1 MAEGDTFVNS
11 LLGAAVIVLT
21 TPVVPFAPVAGG
33 AVAGYLQGRNTDGG
47 LKVGAIAGLISVVP
61 LLAVLVLVGNLF
73 LFVVAAGGAGVPSV
87 VGGLGVAILVVAF
100 FGLLLYVAVLSAI
113 GGWLGSY
120 TKSERII

>member
-1 MAEGDTFVNS
+1 MGFSPRTNRSRDV
-11 LLGAAVIVLT
+11 VLKIIAT
-21 TPVVPFAPVAGG
+21 ITM
-33 AVAGYLQGRNTDGG
+33 
-47 LKVGAIAGLISVVP
+47 KVGAIAGLISVVP
-61 LLAVLVLVGNLF
+61 LLAVLVLAGNLF

-120 TKSERII
+120 AKSERII

>member
-21 TPVVPFAPVAGG
+21 TPIVPFAPVAGG

-61 LLAVLVLVGNLF
+61 LLAVLVLAGNLF

-87 VGGLGVAILVVAF
+87 VGGLGVAVLVVAF
-100 FGLLLYVAVLSAI
+100 FGLLLYVAVLSAM

-120 TKSERII
+120 AKSERII